1 MELFVV
7 PKIKR
12 WLAHTSTQGLT
23 VFATVTAFCL
33 YTCLF
38 ALRKS
43 FTAATFGGITFLNID
58 YKAWLILSQVLGY
71 LLSKFIGI
79 KVISE
84 LKPDKRAFGIL
95 IIAICAVASWLAFAL
110 VPKPYNILFLF
121 FNGLPLGMGW
131 GLMIGYLEGRKTTD
145 VMAAGLSVSFIFS
158 SGFSRTIGSMI
169 MNDWNLS
176 PFWMP
181 FVAALVFFVPLLLFL
196 FLINHLPPPNAEDER
211 LRTKRKPM
219 MGLERWNFFKV
230 FAPGLVLLI
239 LLYVLLTTF
248 RDLRDNFSAEIW
260 EALGYGKSS
269 QIYTVTEA
277 PVSLIVLIV
286 IGSLMFIRSNF
297 LAFMI
302 IHVIVL
308 IGLLTV
314 GISTLG
320 FQQQWVSAPVWM
332 ILVGVGLYFG
342 YIAFNSVLFDRLIA
356 TYKYAST
363 VGFLIYLA
371 DSCGYIGSAAVVFY
385 KNLGQPNLSWLEFFT
400 GAAYAMSVIGSLLI
414 VASMVYFYWK
424 YKQAKG

>member
-1 MELFVV
+1 MMDLFIV

-12 WLAHTSTQGLT
+12 WLATTNTMGLT
-23 VFATVTAFCL
+23 IFATVTAFCL

-43 FTAATFGGITFLNID
+43 FTAATFGGITFWGID
-58 YKAWLILSQVLGY
+58 YKVWLILSQVLGY

-84 LKPDKRAFGIL
+84 LKPERRAFGIL
-95 IIAICAVASWLAFAL
+95 AIASCAVVSWLAFAL

-158 SGFSRTIGSMI
+158 SGFSRTIGSII
-169 MNDWNLS
+169 MNDWNVS

-196 FLINHLPPPNAEDER
+196 FLINHMPAPNAEDEQ

-219 MGLERWNFFKV
+219 TGQERLSFFNA

-277 PVSLIVLIV
+277 PVSVIVLIV

-297 LAFMI
+297 LAFML

-308 IGLLTV
+308 VGLLTV
-314 GISTLG
+314 GVSTFG
-320 FQQQWVSAPVWM
+320 FQQQWISAPVWM

-356 TYKYAST
+356 TYKYVST

-371 DSCGYIGSAAVVFY
+371 DSCGYVGSVAVVFY
-385 KNLGQPNLSWLEFFT
+385 KNLGQPNLSWLQFFT
-400 GAAYAMSVIGSLLI
+400 GAAYAMSVVGSLLI
-414 VASMVYFYWK
+414 VASMIYFYCRHK
-424 YKQAKG
+424 MI